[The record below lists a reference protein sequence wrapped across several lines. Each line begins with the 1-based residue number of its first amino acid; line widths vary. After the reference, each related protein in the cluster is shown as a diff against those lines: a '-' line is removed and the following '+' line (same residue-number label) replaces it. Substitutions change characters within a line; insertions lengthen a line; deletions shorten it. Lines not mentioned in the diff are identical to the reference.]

1 MNATDMKTNDDVT
14 TQPNERELTHVQ
26 LSIGGM
32 SCQSCASRIEKLLA
46 NKYAIDSATVNM
58 AGEMASID
66 FDAEQVGVE
75 QIIKWIEKAG
85 FTASVFP
92 AMNQKSVT
100 LEEDE
105 QAKKSLLFKLK
116 THWRYTSLFVAS
128 LLFAIN
134 MLGMLFGLNSL
145 LPIWLQFIIA
155 TFVQLVLAQPFYRGA
170 WSALKNKSANMDVLV
185 SLGSSVVWIYSTFAW
200 LLSFILDT
208 QSSAKYHIYF
218 ETGVMIIAFITLGKY
233 LEHRTKKNSLNSIE
247 MMLSLVPTLVEKQSD
262 IGEFYDIDLID
273 VKIGDVLRA
282 KQGTR
287 VATDGVVIEGEG
299 WCDESHLTGESQLLA
314 KELGDKIL
322 AGALVENGSLVYR
335 VTATGEESQLGDM
348 INALNEAQN
357 TKAPI
362 AHLADMV
369 ANYFVPF
376 VLLAS
381 VVTFITTINNTHSIE
396 TSILYSVA
404 VLVVACPCAMG
415 LATPSAIMA
424 GMGLAVRHGI
434 LFKNAEALERAGNI
448 DTVVFDKTGTLT
460 EGRPTLVAHLL
471 MDKTLRYNE
480 VLQLAASVEAHASHP
495 LATTLV
501 ESAKKDNL
509 SLLPVTDVKV
519 IAGQGIQ
526 GQVGDLGLVK
536 VGSSSWLDIE
546 LPKHIA
552 KRIPKV
558 LQSSSLVAVSIDDIP
573 LGLFAFA
580 DKLRP
585 DALATINQLKEFNVN
600 IILMSGDRLEVVEHI
615 NEELQIGE
623 AYSDMTPRDK
633 AEKVKELQAKGK
645 KVAMVGDGVNDSPAM
660 ATADASFALIDG
672 TDIAKNT
679 ASACI
684 MGDSLLQVLE
694 AVHVSKLTVKH
705 IRQSLFFAFIYNFL
719 AIPLASYGFLNPMFA
734 AGLMALSS
742 ISVLMNALRLNRY
755 QF

>member
-1 MNATDMKTNDDVT
+1 
-14 TQPNERELTHVQ
+14 Q
-26 LSIGGM
+26 
-32 SCQSCASRIEKLLA
+32 
-46 NKYAIDSATVNM
+46 
-58 AGEMASID
+58 
-66 FDAEQVGVE
+66 
-75 QIIKWIEKAG
+75 
-85 FTASVFP
+85 
-92 AMNQKSVT
+92 
-100 LEEDE
+100 
-105 QAKKSLLFKLK
+105 
-116 THWRYTSLFVAS
+116 
-128 LLFAIN
+128 
-134 MLGMLFGLNSL
+134 
-145 LPIWLQFIIA
+145 
-155 TFVQLVLAQPFYRGA
+155 
-170 WSALKNKSANMDVLV
+170 
-185 SLGSSVVWIYSTFAW
+185 
-200 LLSFILDT
+200 
-208 QSSAKYHIYF
+208 
-218 ETGVMIIAFITLGKY
+218 
-233 LEHRTKKNSLNSIE
+233 RTKRNSLNSIE
-247 MMLSLVPTLVEKQSD
+247 MMLSLVPILVEKQSE

-287 VATDGVVIEGEG
+287 IATDGVVIEGEG

-314 KELGDKIL
+314 KEIGDKIL

-362 AHLADMV
+362 AQLADMV
-369 ANYFVPF
+369 ASFFVPF

-381 VVTFITTINNTHSIE
+381 VVTFITTMNNTHSIE

-404 VLVVACPCAMG
+404 VLVVACPCALG

-424 GMGLAVRHGI
+424 GMGLGVRHGI

-448 DTVVFDKTGTLT
+448 NTVVFDKTGTLT
-460 EGRPTLVAHLL
+460 EGKPTLVAHLL
-471 MDKTLRYNE
+471 MDKSLLYSE

-501 ESAKKDNL
+501 ESAQNDNIP
-509 SLLPVTDVKV
+509 LLPVSDVKV
-519 IAGQGIQ
+519 ITGQGIQ
-526 GQVGDLGLVK
+526 GNVADIGIVK
-536 VGSSSWLDIE
+536 VGSSSWLNVE

-552 KRIPKV
+552 KKIPKV
-558 LQSSSLVAVSIDDIP
+558 LQHSSLVAVSIDDIP

-600 IILMSGDRLEVVEHI
+600 IILMSGDRLGVVEHI

-623 AYSDMTPRDK
+623 AYADMTPRDK
-633 AEKVKELQAKGK
+633 AEQIKELQAKGK

-694 AVHVSKLTVKH
+694 AIHISKLTVKH
-705 IRQSLFFAFIYNFL
+705 IRQNLFFAFIYNFL

-734 AGLMALSS
+734 AGLMAISS
-742 ISVLMNALRLNRY
+742 LSVLINALRLNRY